1 MRFRRC
7 RCRSPSSLMMRP
19 EDSRTIALCVEAVVH
34 HFSIPQAAQVQT
46 GPPNRHSQGKAPLNL
61 VKRLPLFNPRKDADD
76 GL

>member
-1 MRFRRC
+1 MPCRR
-7 RCRSPSSLMMRP
+7 PSSLMMRP

-34 HFSIPQAAQVQT
+34 EFGIPQAAQS
-46 GPPNRHSQGKAPLNL
+46 GPGRQAGIQGKTLLNL